1 MNSESSSEMS
11 TPEMISYINC
21 YICNSKIKN
30 ENFHH
35 HYNKCK
41 LEYLNSEKSKYYP
54 LKEPDNINELLDTIS
69 NYEMS
74 SYRVLNEINE
84 NFTKLH
90 KEMTL
95 LYSEENKK
103 SMTPKEFFKIH
114 HEKFIRRYSYNLEN
128 SRINFFYSLQ
138 KIKSTSLELK
148 NIIKKEIENSRR
160 FSINFN

>member
-1 MNSESSSEMS
+1 MSSESSSVMS
-11 TPEMISYINC
+11 TPEIPSRTKCFSYD
-21 YICNSKIKN
+21 YKIKN
-30 ENFHH
+30 EIFSN

-41 LEYLNSEKSKYYP
+41 ENYLKTEKSKYYP

-128 SRINFFYSLQ
+128 SRINFFYYLQ
-138 KIKSTSLELK
+138 KIKSTALELK

>member
-1 MNSESSSEMS
+1 MHYEDCKSD
-11 TPEMISYINC
+11 YI
-21 YICNSKIKN
+21 I
-30 ENFHH
+30 
-35 HYNKCK
+35 
-41 LEYLNSEKSKYYP
+41 SEKSKYYP

-95 LYSEENKK
+95 LYCEENKK